1 MKMPRSLGL
10 SAPLPRRLA
19 DGLDEGLDEGL
30 DDGLDDGLADPVG
43 RCARWLAL
51 AGLAGL
57 AACSS
62 SPSTSPDG
70 GGDAGTSPAP
80 AMPITA
86 PAGTWTFVDIAGSVC
101 DDGTP
106 TGIAISPSPT
116 AGPGGNL
123 LIYFVGGGACWDYLT
138 CALLNTSTHGP
149 FGQAQFDALKGKLG
163 GTVLDRTVA
172 NNPFAD
178 YHMVVVPYCTGDLHA
193 GDNVATYQGN
203 GGTRVIHHK
212 GYANVQAFLPRV
224 QATWPQPSKLVL
236 TGSSAGGYGSTLNY
250 DLFRT
255 RFAAAKGYL
264 IDDSGPLLVGDA
276 VPKSLR
282 DAWYTQWRLQSTVA
296 GACAD
301 CQADLSES
309 VIALQSKYPQ
319 DRLSLLSYTQDQV
332 IRAYMGGISA
342 AEFQT
347 DLYQLAVTRFDTAAN
362 SRTFFV
368 TGDSHVL
375 LTSPTVTSQGTSLLT
390 FLTQQ
395 VSDAATWSTVRP

>member
-1 MKMPRSLGL
+1 MKMPRSPGL
-10 SAPLPRRLA
+10 SALRSKASA
-19 DGLDEGLDEGL
+19 D
-30 DDGLDDGLADPVG
+30 AVG
-43 RCARWLAL
+43 RPARWLAL
-51 AGLAGL
+51 VGLASL

-62 SPSTSPDG
+62 TSSAVPDAG
-70 GGDAGTSPAP
+70 GGDAGPPA
-80 AMPITA
+80 APISA

-106 TGIAISPSPT
+106 TGIAVSPSPT
-116 AGPGGNL
+116 AGPDGNL
-123 LIYFVGGGACWDYLT
+123 LIYFVGGGACWDFLT
-138 CALLNTSTHGP
+138 CVALNTSTHGP
-149 FGQAQFDALKGKLG
+149 FGQAQFDSLKGKLG
-163 GTVLDRTVA
+163 GTILDRTVA
-172 NNPFAD
+172 NNPFAS
-178 YHMVVVPYCTGDLHA
+178 YHMVVVPYCTGDLHG

-203 GGTRVIHHK
+203 GTTRVIHHK

-224 QATWPQPSKLVL
+224 LATWPQPAKLVL

-255 RFAAAKGYL
+255 RYPAAKGYL
-264 IDDSGPLLVGDA
+264 VDDSGPLLVSDA

-282 DAWYTQWRLQSTVA
+282 DAWYTQWKLQSTVA

-301 CQADLSES
+301 CQSDLSKS
-309 VIALQSKYPQ
+309 VITLQAKYPQ

-375 LTSPTVTSQGTSLLT
+375 LTSPGVSSQGTSLLT